1 MYYFKKLLLAFIII
15 FAFWYCTS
23 EAKIIFVD
31 NTLPYD
37 ITDGSYS
44 VKNRNNS
51 GKDGNAYCTI
61 QQAIN
66 VVSAGDTIYIRQGR
80 YLEHIAVPRHKQG
93 TEKNRILVQSY
104 PGEWAV
110 IDGEYKENRPIIMFK
125 DGDHRSCPAY
135 WTFRCFEVTGG
146 GTKNGR
152 DGGGGLR
159 FDTAHHLIFEYLFI
173 HDNNGGNGTNDA
185 GIVIENETQAA
196 QNIVIRY
203 CYLKDNI
210 NAEGG
215 NCANISL
222 FSDYVDYPALVNIE
236 NARQCNEVYYNYLI
250 GSQKGIKNK
259 AEQYLCLDNTGEDKE
274 RYKHLAD
281 KYHHNIIKDFKDQ
294 AITARQDFVQVYNN
308 IVYSSKYESTGG
320 ISLGSSDYNSE
331 REPFYACVYNN
342 TLIGTG
348 ADGRIEHLDHSVYT
362 PPLRPFVYFYNNIF
376 ENIGPEHNGR
386 NDLNI
391 YFTWNL
397 YTQQDVDLSAVHVEN
412 NLFIPRTAYENIINL
427 ADNSN
432 DLSAAV
438 WVSRGYSKI
447 VYTSM
452 EIAKLHLN
460 DNSFKCNPL
469 FALADDKNI
478 ANGGIGG
485 DHPYLKSVLLPSYIG
500 AANPADCIWVDGVQ
514 NDLTN
519 VGWLKAQFAGNPPA
533 WIEKNK

>member
-1 MYYFKKLLLAFIII
+1 MYYFKRLLLTFFTI
-15 FAFWYCTS
+15 FAFAHCNS

-31 NTLPYD
+31 NTLPQD
-37 ITDGSYS
+37 ISNGTYS
-44 VKNRNNS
+44 IKNRNNS
-51 GKDGNAYCTI
+51 GKDGNCYTTI

-66 VVSAGDTIYIRQGR
+66 AVEAGDTIYIRQGR

-110 IDGEYKENRPIIMFK
+110 LDGAYMENRPVIMFK
-125 DGDHRSCPAY
+125 DGGHRSCPDY

-146 GTKNGR
+146 GTKNGI

-159 FDTAHHLIFEYLFI
+159 FDTAQHMIFEYLYI
-173 HDNNGGNGTNDA
+173 HDNNGGNGTNDG
-185 GIVIENETQAA
+185 GIVIENDTQAA
-196 QNIVIRY
+196 QNIIIRY
-203 CYLKDNI
+203 CYLKNNI
-210 NAEGG
+210 DAEGG

-222 FSDYVDYPALVNIE
+222 FSDYVDYPALVDIR
-236 NARQCNEVYYNYLI
+236 NARQCNEVYYNYI
-250 GSQKGIKNK
+250 VGSQKGIKNK

-281 KYHHNIIKDFKDQ
+281 KYHHNIIIDFKDQ

-308 IVYSSKYESTGG
+308 VVNSNMKESQGG

-342 TLIGTG
+342 TFLGTG

-362 PPLRPFVYFYNNIF
+362 PPLRAFVYFYNNIF

-391 YFTWNL
+391 YFSWNL
-397 YTQQDVDLSAVHVEN
+397 YTEQDVDLGTVHVEN
-412 NLFIPRTAYENIINL
+412 NLFIPRTAHENIINL
-427 ADNSN
+427 ADNSS
-432 DLSAAV
+432 DFSATA
-438 WVSRGYSKI
+438 WVNRGYSKI
-447 VYTSM
+447 VYTSL
-452 EIAKLHLN
+452 EIAQLHL
-460 DNSFKCNPL
+460 DDSFYKCNQV
-469 FALADDKNI
+469 FALADGKTI

-485 DHPYLKSVLLPSYIG
+485 NHPYLESVKLPEYIG
-500 AANPADCIWVDGVQ
+500 AANPEDCAWLDGVQ
-514 NDLTN
+514 KDLSN
-519 VGWLKAQFAGNPPA
+519 VEWLKAQFAGNSPS